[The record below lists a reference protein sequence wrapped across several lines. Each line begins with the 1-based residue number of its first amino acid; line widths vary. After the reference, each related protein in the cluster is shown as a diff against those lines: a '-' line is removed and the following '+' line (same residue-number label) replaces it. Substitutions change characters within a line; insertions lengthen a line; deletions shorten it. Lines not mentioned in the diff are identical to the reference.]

1 LFSSNP
7 FTQEDLMPAPI
18 TMPQLGESVTEG
30 TIARWLK
37 AEGDEVEKDEP
48 LCEVDTDKVSAEL
61 PSPFAG
67 KIEKLLISEGTTVD
81 VGTEIALMALDGA
94 GAAAD
99 EKPSDGE
106 ALTREDAAA
115 EAPTE
120 EFPVAE
126 TKAQPGVEH
135 GEKQR
140 AVAGVRSSSDGH
152 RELESAETLRL
163 TRSSPVVRRLAEE
176 YDVDIAEI
184 PGTGTGGRV
193 TKKDIEGY
201 VEGREEE
208 YASPGL
214 RDKREAFA
222 TPEEEAAP
230 AREESGAPREF
241 EREPAP
247 EWVGA
252 YEGDRVVELSSIRRA
267 IANRMATS
275 KREIPHAWTMVEV
288 DVTGLV
294 ALREG
299 VKEEFESREGVK
311 LTYLPFIVK
320 AVVESIKEHPVLNS
334 GWHGD
339 RIVLRKRTNIG
350 VAVDLEDALIVPVIR
365 DADELNTLGLARKID
380 DLVRRARSK
389 QLSSEDV
396 SGGTFT
402 VNNPGA
408 LGSVVSVPIINHPQ
422 AAILSAEAIVKR
434 PVVLDD
440 AIAVRSVMN
449 LEVSFDH
456 RILDGGVALRFLNAV
471 KRRLEGYGPESEI
484 G

>member
-1 LFSSNP
+1 
-7 FTQEDLMPAPI
+7 MPTPI

-94 GAAAD
+94 GSAAD
-99 EKPSDGE
+99 EESSDGE
-106 ALTREDAAA
+106 APTKEDAAA

-120 EFPVAE
+120 EFPVADTE
-126 TKAQPGVEH
+126 AQPATED
-135 GEKQR
+135 GEKR
-140 AVAGVRSSSDGH
+140 RVAAGARSSGDG
-152 RELESAETLRL
+152 RGEVESVETLRL

-176 YDVDIAEI
+176 HDVDIAEI
-184 PGTGTGGRV
+184 SGTGTGGRV

-208 YASPGL
+208 YAPPGL
-214 RDKREAFA
+214 REEREAFA
-222 TPEEEAAP
+222 PPEEEAAP
-230 AREESGAPREF
+230 AREERTP
-241 EREPAP
+241 ERVEIH
-247 EWVGA
+247 
-252 YEGDRVVELSSIRRA
+252 EGDRVVDLTSIRRA

-294 ALREG
+294 ALRER
-299 VKEEFESREGVK
+299 VKEEFVEREGVK

-320 AVVESIKEHPVLNS
+320 AVVEGLKEHPVSNS
-334 GWHGD
+334 VWDGD
-339 RIVLRKRTNIG
+339 RIVLRKSINVG
-350 VAVDLEDALIVPVIR
+350 VAVDLEDALIVPVIH
-365 DADELNTLGLARKID
+365 DADELNILGLARKIN
-380 DLVRRARSK
+380 DLVRRARSR
-389 QLSSEDV
+389 QLGPADV
-396 SGGTFT
+396 AGGTFT

-434 PVVLDD
+434 PVVVDD
-440 AIAVRSVMN
+440 AIAVRSIMN

-456 RILDGGVALRFLNAV
+456 RVLDGGATLRFLNAV
-471 KRRLEGYGPESEI
+471 KRRLEGYTSEGSI